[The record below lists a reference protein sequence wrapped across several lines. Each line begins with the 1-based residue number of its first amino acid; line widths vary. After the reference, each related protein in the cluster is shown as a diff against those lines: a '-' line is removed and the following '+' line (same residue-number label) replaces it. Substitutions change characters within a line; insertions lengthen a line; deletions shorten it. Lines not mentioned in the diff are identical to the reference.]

1 MQTSSIR
8 TIAIYPREGTET
20 QVGTTIVFVSIIAIY
35 PREGTETILLCGL
48 CAHGCKL
55 LQFIPAR
62 GRKRFSHLRPLL
74 SMTLQF
80 IPARGRKQHC
90 FTFFLFV
97 GIAIYPRE
105 GTETNWTMQRLW
117 SLHCNLS
124 PRGDGNRRFRQ
135 LLAYRRRL
143 QFIPARGRKRKAVF
157 INVIPCPLQ
166 FIPAR
171 GRKPSAFGDGAGHG
185 DCNLSPQGDG
195 NILLLTWKENRS
207 IIDLSL

>member
-143 QFIPARGRKRKAVF
+143 QFIPARGRKRAGDVF
-157 INVIPCPLQ
+157 HHGDVGIAIYPREGTETYPAHKLQGQLLLQ

-171 GRKPSAFGDGAGHG
+171 GRKP
-185 DCNLSPQGDG
+185 N
-195 NILLLTWKENRS
+195 T
-207 IIDLSL
+207 